1 MLYLGTETNNMKKV
15 ISTKNAPASIGP
27 YSQAILSNNTLYC
40 SGQIAINPTTGNL
53 VMDNITAETN
63 QVIQNILAVLTSAD
77 MDFSNV
83 VKCSIFMKD
92 MNDYAAINEVYAKSF
107 GENPPAREAVQVSI
121 LPKNVN
127 VEISIIAVK

>member
-1 MLYLGTETNNMKKV
+1 MGTETNNMKKV
-15 ISTKNAPASIGP
+15 ISTKNAPTAIGP

-63 QVIQNILAVLTSAD
+63 QVMQNISAVLTAAE

-83 VKCSIFMKD
+83 VKCSIFMKN
-92 MNDYAAINEVYAKSF
+92 MNDYAAINEVYAKSY
-107 GENPPAREAVQVSI
+107 GEDNPAREAVQVSV

-127 VEISIIAVK
+127 VEISVIAVK

>member
-1 MLYLGTETNNMKKV
+1 LGTETNKMKKV
-15 ISTKNAPASIGP
+15 ISTKNAPAAIGP

-40 SGQIAINPTTGNL
+40 SGQIAINPATGDL
-53 VMDNITAETN
+53 VMENITAETN
-63 QVIQNILAVLTSAD
+63 QVMQNISAVLTAAE

-92 MNDYAAINEVYAKSF
+92 MNDYAAINEVYTKSF
-107 GENPPAREAVQVSI
+107 GKNPPAREAVQVSV

-127 VEISIIAVK
+127 VEISVIAVK

>member
-1 MLYLGTETNNMKKV
+1 MKKV
-15 ISTKNAPASIGP
+15 ISTKNAPAAIGP
-27 YSQAILSNNTLYC
+27 YSQAILSNNNLYC

-63 QVIQNILAVLTSAD
+63 QVMQNILAVLTAAD

-107 GENPPAREAVQVSI
+107 GDKPPAREAVQVSV

-127 VEISIIAVK
+127 IEISVIAVK